1 MPEMPPVWLAPGQRT
16 EPSSKALLAPYLS
29 EEMVARPVSPLVGNM
44 RNNDPSL
51 IEPRVG
57 AG

>member
-1 MPEMPPVWLAPGQRT
+1 MPPVWLAPGQRT

-29 EEMVARPVSPLVGNM
+29 EEMVARPVSPRVGNV